1 MQPLIAVA
9 GIPDLPS
16 ALRSAG
22 FSMLTEETSPPL
34 VARSAR
40 ALAPDQPLIVIA
52 AWPDPT
58 LASWLGLQASQGRF
72 VVVLGDDPHIAHV
85 RHLELPATVN
95 EVMALFRAP
104 TSDAPAGQALIG
116 ADYTVGGLDTPAPQ
130 PAPEAAYYDPY
141 LDEFPEPPAAHQ
153 TATTTVPAAV
163 DAGGLEVV
171 PATFADLPIHAP
183 TGASVLEEEPGTGR
197 GEVTPLSYRE
207 RPQAAIAFDEDP
219 AAAVSEPVQVPGTDG
234 GPAAAPYSDPYA
246 DDDDLAGLVAGPI
259 GGNRVT
265 RTLGLA
271 PVVIVFA
278 AKGGVGKTS
287 FSLTLAERAVEVG
300 SLSRVVVVDGN
311 RGQGDV
317 RKYLRLSTANLP
329 TMYDSALSGNPKQA
343 IIGPRY
349 LQQHRDPRLP
359 DLGFG
364 VVMAPRNGQTD
375 RSVVTEAAYSAVVE
389 EARRFADLVIV
400 DTQILEDTD
409 TSGLWDGLW
418 LPLLRSGGWG
428 VAMSDGSTAG
438 VSNLLDRLRQF
449 TSRGLGPDRVMIGLN
464 KLDPESTLDLAET
477 QRRLERYGTFIGA
490 VHESASVKQ
499 AFESGR
505 LPIDAPGLAGC
516 LDAALYRVTGLAAL
530 DPARP
535 DGPHDPR
542 HTAGQGAAGGGGFW
556 AGLWGRF
563 AR

>member
-1 MQPLIAVA
+1 
-9 GIPDLPS
+9 
-16 ALRSAG
+16 
-22 FSMLTEETSPPL
+22 MLTEETSPPL

-40 ALAPDQPLIVIA
+40 TLAPDQPLIVIS

-130 PAPEAAYYDPY
+130 PASEAAYYDPY
-141 LDEFPEPPAAHQ
+141 LDEFPEPALTHQPAPEL
-153 TATTTVPAAV
+153 VPAAV
-163 DAGGLEVV
+163 DPGGLEVS
-171 PATFADLPIHAP
+171 PATFADQPIHAP
-183 TGASVLEEEPGTGR
+183 VAPATFEEQPSTER
-197 GEVTPLSYRE
+197 VEVTPMTYRQG
-207 RPQAAIAFDEDP
+207 PQAAVAFAEDP
-219 AAAVSEPVQVPGTDG
+219 AAAVSEPARVPGTVG
-234 GPAAAPYSDPYA
+234 APASAPYSDPYG
-246 DDDDLAGLVAGPI
+246 DGDEDDLAGLVAGPV
-259 GGNRVT
+259 GGNRVA

-300 SLSRVVVVDGN
+300 ALSRVVVVDGN

-375 RSVVTEAAYSAVVE
+375 KSVVTEAAYSAVVE

-477 QRRLERYGTFIGA
+477 QRRLERYGSFIGA

-535 DGPHDPR
+535 DGPNDPR
-542 HTAGQGAAGGGGFW
+542 HTAGHDAVGGGGFW